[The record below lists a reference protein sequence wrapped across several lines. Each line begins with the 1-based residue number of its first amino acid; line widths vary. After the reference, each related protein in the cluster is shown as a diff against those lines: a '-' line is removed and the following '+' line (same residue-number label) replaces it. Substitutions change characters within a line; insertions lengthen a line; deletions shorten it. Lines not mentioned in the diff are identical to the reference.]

1 MHIAIARVVPDTLS
15 FKLEG
20 IKMGGLFVMRVR
32 VGTAVAATANI
43 AAYQADP

>member
-15 FKLEG
+15 FELESV
-20 IKMGGLFVMRVR
+20 KMSSLFIMRMCVSA
-32 VGTAVAATANI
+32 AVAAAANI